1 MAPPLM
7 SISEMGVNLG
17 DRWLLRG
24 VDLSV
29 SAGDRLALVGRN
41 GVGKS
46 TLMKLI
52 AGQVEPDEG
61 SRWVAPATEI
71 AYLPQ
76 SPKFKGS
83 MSLSSYVMQGLD
95 NHSDLT
101 VSERVKQ
108 AHRADAML
116 DRMGMDPARMTD
128 GLSGGERRRA
138 SLARA
143 LITEPQVLLLD
154 EPTNHLDLPTIE
166 WLEDM
171 LRARS
176 GALILISHDR
186 AFLRALGTGIIWIQQ
201 GTLRRREGAFE
212 QFEDW
217 SEGILT
223 EEAVRLHKLDR
234 KIAEETRW
242 SHQGISARRK
252 RNQGRLRELQDLRH
266 LRARQG
272 GQVIAQMS
280 MSTGKAEGGGQI
292 VLEARDL
299 TVNIPNNNADNPE
312 PTRAD
317 NQEPRPLVTHFNT
330 IIRRGDRL
338 GIVGPN
344 GIGKSTLIRTL
355 LGERD
360 ADKGYVKTGYGL
372 LSAYFDQNRER
383 LNPEATP
390 WTTLC
395 PDGGDVVEIDGKP
408 RHVTSYLRDFLF
420 DDYKM
425 TQRVGTLSGGEQNRL
440 LLARIF
446 SEPHNF
452 LVLDEPTNDL
462 DMETIDLLQEV
473 IADYDGTVLIVSHDR
488 DFLDRTV
495 TSILAFEEEGSIV
508 PHAGGYSDYLGRL
521 RKRKNKDKEA
531 VKTAKKAGK
540 AKPGD
545 TGAAK
550 AKKDRLSYK
559 QVYQLEQ
566 LPKEIENLRA
576 HIATGEA
583 KLADMA
589 FFERDPKGFEELATQ
604 LAADKASLAAK
615 EESWLELEILKE
627 AIEAD

>member
-7 SISEMGVNLG
+7 SIADMGVNLG
-17 DRWLLRG
+17 DRWLLRH

-29 SAGDRLALVGRN
+29 STGDRLALVGRN
-41 GVGKS
+41 GAGKS

-52 AGQVEPDEG
+52 AGQLDPDEG
-61 SRWVAPATEI
+61 SRWIAPSAQI

-76 SPKFKGS
+76 SPQFKGS
-83 MSLSSYVMQGLD
+83 MSLSSYVLQGLD
-95 NHSDLT
+95 ETSDLGT
-101 VSERVKQ
+101 AERIKQ
-108 AHRADAML
+108 SHRAEAML
-116 DRMGMDPARMTD
+116 DKMGMDPARMTD

-143 LITEPQVLLLD
+143 LITDPQVLLLD

-171 LRARS
+171 LKARS

-186 AFLRALGTGIIWIQQ
+186 AFLRALGSGIIWIHQ
-201 GTLRRREGAFE
+201 GTLRRREGSFD

-217 SEGILT
+217 SEGILA

-252 RNQGRLRELQDLRH
+252 RNQGRLRELQELRQI
-266 LRARQG
+266 RARQG

-280 MSTGKAEGGGQI
+280 MNTGKAEGGGQI

-299 TVNIPNNNADNPE
+299 SVDIPARPE
-312 PTRAD
+312 PV
-317 NQEPRPLVTHFNT
+317 NLVKHFNT

-355 LGERD
+355 LGERSPD
-360 ADKGYVKTGYGL
+360 RGHVKTGFGL

-383 LNPEATP
+383 LNPDSTP

-395 PDGGDVVEIDGKP
+395 PDGGDVIEIDGKP

-425 TQRVGTLSGGEQNRL
+425 TQRTGTLSGGEQNRL

-446 SEPHNF
+446 SQPHNF

-495 TSILAFEEEGSIV
+495 TGVLAFEADGKIV
-508 PHAGGYSDYLGRL
+508 PHAGGYSDYLERRRQNSA
-521 RKRKNKDKEA
+521 RKTD
-531 VKTAKKAGK
+531 KTAKKQSGK
-540 AKPGD
+540 ARQNNSPETISK
-545 TGAAK
+545 AAQN
-550 AKKDRLSYK
+550 RLSYK

-566 LPKEIENLRA
+566 LPKEIEALRVR
-576 HIATGEA
+576 IAEA
-583 KLADMA
+583 EIKLADMD
-589 FFERDPKGFEELATQ
+589 FFARDGKGYEELANQTAQ
-604 LAADKASLAAK
+604 DKTDIAEK
-615 EESWLELEILKE
+615 EESWLELEILRE
-627 AIEAD
+627 QIQPD

>member
-1 MAPPLM
+1 
-7 SISEMGVNLG
+7 
-17 DRWLLRG
+17 
-24 VDLSV
+24 
-29 SAGDRLALVGRN
+29 
-41 GVGKS
+41 
-46 TLMKLI
+46 
-52 AGQVEPDEG
+52 
-61 SRWVAPATEI
+61 
-71 AYLPQ
+71 
-76 SPKFKGS
+76 
-83 MSLSSYVMQGLD
+83 
-95 NHSDLT
+95 
-101 VSERVKQ
+101 
-108 AHRADAML
+108 
-116 DRMGMDPARMTD
+116 
-128 GLSGGERRRA
+128 
-138 SLARA
+138 
-143 LITEPQVLLLD
+143 
-154 EPTNHLDLPTIE
+154 
-166 WLEDM
+166 M

-234 KIAEETRW
+234 KIAEEARW

-312 PTRAD
+312 P
-317 NQEPRPLVTHFNT
+317 RPLVTHFNT

-383 LNPEATP
+383 LNPEVTP

-545 TGAAK
+545 TGTAK

>member
-1 MAPPLM
+1 MAPPLI
-7 SISEMGVNLG
+7 SIADMGVNLG
-17 DRWLLRG
+17 DRWLLRHI
-24 VDLSV
+24 DLSI

-41 GVGKS
+41 GAGKS

-52 AGQVEPDEG
+52 ASQLEPDEG
-61 SRWVAPATEI
+61 SRWIAPSAQI

-76 SPKFKGS
+76 SPQFKGS
-83 MSLSSYVMQGLD
+83 MSLSSYVLQGLD
-95 NHSDLT
+95 ETGDLAT
-101 VSERVKQ
+101 AERIKQ
-108 AHRADAML
+108 SHRAEAML
-116 DRMGMDPARMTD
+116 DKMGMDPARMTD

-143 LITEPQVLLLD
+143 LITDPQVLLLD
-154 EPTNHLDLPTIE
+154 EPTNHLDLPIIE

-171 LRARS
+171 LKARS

-186 AFLRALGTGIIWIQQ
+186 AFLRALGSGIIWIHQ
-201 GTLRRREGAFE
+201 GTLRRREGSFD

-217 SEGILT
+217 SEGILA

-234 KIAEETRW
+234 KIADETRW

-252 RNQGRLRELQDLRH
+252 RNQGRLRELEELRQI
-266 LRARQG
+266 RARQG
-272 GQVIAQMS
+272 GQAIAQMS
-280 MSTGKAEGGGQI
+280 INTGKAEGGGQI

-299 TVNIPNNNADNPE
+299 SVNIPARPE
-312 PTRAD
+312 PV
-317 NQEPRPLVTHFNT
+317 NLVKHFNT

-355 LGERD
+355 LGERSP
-360 ADKGYVKTGYGL
+360 DKGHVKTGFGL

-383 LNPEATP
+383 LNPDSTP

-395 PDGGDVVEIDGKP
+395 PDGGDTIEIDGKP

-425 TQRVGTLSGGEQNRL
+425 TQRTGTLSGGEQNRL

-446 SEPHNF
+446 SQPHNF

-495 TSILAFEEEGSIV
+495 TGVLAFEADGKIV
-508 PHAGGYSDYLGRL
+508 PHAGGYSDYLER
-521 RKRKNKDKEA
+521 RRQNSA
-531 VKTAKKAGK
+531 RKAGK
-540 AKPGD
+540 TTKKQSGKIRQNIPAETISK
-545 TGAAK
+545 AAQN
-550 AKKDRLSYK
+550 RLSYK

-566 LPKEIENLRA
+566 LPKEIDALRA
-576 HIATGEA
+576 RIAEA
-583 KLADMA
+583 EIKLADMD
-589 FFERDPKGFEELATQ
+589 FFARDGEGYEKLAKQTAQ
-604 LAADKASLAAK
+604 DKTDIAEK
-615 EESWLELEILKE
+615 EESWLELEILRE
-627 AIEAD
+627 QIRTD

>member
-41 GVGKS
+41 GAGKS

-52 AGQVEPDEG
+52 AGQLEPDEG

-76 SPKFKGS
+76 SPKFKAS
-83 MSLSSYVMQGLD
+83 MSLSSYVMQGLE
-95 NHSDLT
+95 LT

-108 AHRADAML
+108 GHRADAML
-116 DRMGMDPARMTD
+116 DRMGMDPAQMTD

-186 AFLRALGTGIIWIQQ
+186 AFLRALGTGIIWIHQ

-252 RNQGRLRELQDLRH
+252 RNQGRLRELQDLRQ
-266 LRARQG
+266 LRTRQG

-280 MSTGKAEGGGQI
+280 MSVGKAEGGGQI

-299 TVNIPNNNADNPE
+299 TVNIPNNSAD
-312 PTRAD
+312 TQD
-317 NQEPRPLVTHFNT
+317 PRPLVTHFNT

-355 LGERD
+355 LGEWE
-360 ADKGYVKTGYGL
+360 ACKGYVKTGFGL
-372 LSAYFDQNRER
+372 LSAYFDQNREK
-383 LNPEATP
+383 LNPDSTP

-408 RHVTSYLRDFLF
+408 RHITSYLRDFLF
-420 DDYKM
+420 DNHKM

-495 TSILAFEEEGSIV
+495 TSILAFEEGGSIV

-521 RKRKNKDKEA
+521 RKQKNNDKEA
-531 VKTAKKAGK
+531 IKTAKKAGK
-540 AKPGD
+540 ARQGD
-545 TGAAK
+545 IGTAK
-550 AKKDRLSYK
+550 VVKDRLSYK
-559 QVYQLEQ
+559 QVYQLKQ
-566 LPKEIENLRA
+566 LPKEMESLRA
-576 HIATGEA
+576 DIATGEA

-589 FFERDPKGFEELATQ
+589 FFERDPEGFEKLAKQ
-604 LAADKASLAAK
+604 LTADKVSLAAK
-615 EESWLELEILKE
+615 EESWLELEILKA

>member
-7 SISEMGVNLG
+7 SISDMGVNLG

-24 VDLSV
+24 IDLSV

-41 GVGKS
+41 GAGKS

-52 AGQVEPDEG
+52 AGQLEPDEG
-61 SRWVAPATEI
+61 SRWTAPAAEI

-76 SPKFKGS
+76 SPQFKGS
-83 MSLSSYVMQGLD
+83 MSLSSYVLQGLEEKM
-95 NHSDLT
+95 DLT
-101 VSERVKQ
+101 PSDRIKQ
-108 AHRADAML
+108 THRAEAML
-116 DRMGMDPARMTD
+116 DRMGMNGDQMTD
-128 GLSGGERRRA
+128 SLSGGERRRA

-176 GALILISHDR
+176 GALVLISHDR

-201 GTLRRREGAFE
+201 GTLRRREGSFD

-217 SEGILT
+217 SEGILA

-252 RNQGRLRELQDLRH
+252 RNQGRLRELQELRQH
-266 LRARQG
+266 RARQG

-299 TVNIPNNNADNPE
+299 SVDIPAQPE
-312 PTRAD
+312 PR
-317 NQEPRPLVTHFNT
+317 NLVKHFNT

-355 LGERD
+355 LGER
-360 ADKGYVKTGYGL
+360 APDKGHVKTGYGL

-383 LNPEATP
+383 LNPESTP

-395 PDGGDVVEIDGKP
+395 PDGGDSVIIDGKP

-420 DDYKM
+420 DDFKM
-425 TQRVGTLSGGEQNRL
+425 TQRTGTLSGGEQNRL

-446 SEPHNF
+446 SQPHNF

-495 TSILAFEEEGSIV
+495 TGLLAFEEDGKII
-508 PHAGGYSDYLGRL
+508 PHAGGYSDYLARRRQTG
-521 RKRKNKDKEA
+521 DKQ
-531 VKTAKKAGK
+531 TAKDGK
-540 AKPGD
+540 GKSGKPKQD
-545 TGAAK
+545 KTDKSRDRAV
-550 AKKDRLSYK
+550 KDRLSYK
-559 QVYQLEQ
+559 QVYLLEQ
-566 LPKEIENLRA
+566 LPKEIEALRGR
-576 HIATGEA
+576 IETGEA
-583 KLADMA
+583 RLADMD
-589 FFERDPKGFEELATQ
+589 FFQSDPAGYEKLAKQ
-604 LAADKASLAAK
+604 VAADKQAMDSK
-615 EESWLELEILKE
+615 EESWLELEILRE
-627 AIEAD
+627 NITAD

>member
-7 SISEMGVNLG
+7 SISDMGVNLG

-41 GVGKS
+41 GAGKS

-52 AGQVEPDEG
+52 AGQLEPDEG
-61 SRWVAPATEI
+61 SRWTAPAAEI

-76 SPKFKGS
+76 SPQFKGS
-83 MSLSSYVMQGLD
+83 MSLSSYVLQGLEEKM
-95 NHSDLT
+95 DLT
-101 VSERVKQ
+101 PSDRIKQ
-108 AHRADAML
+108 THRAEAML
-116 DRMGMDPARMTD
+116 DRMGMNGDQMTD
-128 GLSGGERRRA
+128 SLSGGERRRA

-176 GALILISHDR
+176 GALVLISHDR

-201 GTLRRREGAFE
+201 GTLRRREGSFD

-217 SEGILT
+217 SEGILA

-252 RNQGRLRELQDLRH
+252 RNQGRLRELQELRQH
-266 LRARQG
+266 RARQG

-299 TVNIPNNNADNPE
+299 SVDIPAQPE
-312 PTRAD
+312 PRS
-317 NQEPRPLVTHFNT
+317 LVKHFNT

-355 LGERD
+355 LGER
-360 ADKGYVKTGYGL
+360 APDKGHVKTGYGL

-383 LNPEATP
+383 LNPESTP

-395 PDGGDVVEIDGKP
+395 PDGGDNVIIDGKP

-420 DDYKM
+420 DDFKM
-425 TQRVGTLSGGEQNRL
+425 TQRTGTLSGGEQNRL

-446 SEPHNF
+446 SQPHNF

-495 TSILAFEEEGSIV
+495 TGLLAFEEDGKII
-508 PHAGGYSDYLGRL
+508 PHAGGYSDYLARRRQTG
-521 RKRKNKDKEA
+521 DKQ
-531 VKTAKKAGK
+531 TAKDGK
-540 AKPGD
+540 GKSGKPKQD
-545 TGAAK
+545 KTDKSRDRAV
-550 AKKDRLSYK
+550 KDRLSYK
-559 QVYQLEQ
+559 QVYLLEQ
-566 LPKEIENLRA
+566 LPKEIDALRGR
-576 HIATGEA
+576 IETGEA
-583 KLADMA
+583 QLADMD
-589 FFERDPKGFEELATQ
+589 FFQSDPAGYEKLAKQ
-604 LAADKASLAAK
+604 VAADKQAMDSK
-615 EESWLELEILKE
+615 EESWLELEILRE
-627 AIEAD
+627 NITAD

>member
-7 SISEMGVNLG
+7 SISDMGVNLG

-29 SAGDRLALVGRN
+29 SAGDCLALVGRN
-41 GVGKS
+41 GAGKS

-52 AGQVEPDEG
+52 AGQLEPDEG
-61 SRWVAPATEI
+61 SRWTAPAAEI

-76 SPKFKGS
+76 SPQFKGS
-83 MSLSSYVMQGLD
+83 MSLSSYVLQGLEEKM
-95 NHSDLT
+95 DLT
-101 VSERVKQ
+101 PSDRIKQ
-108 AHRADAML
+108 THRAEAML
-116 DRMGMDPARMTD
+116 DRMGMNGDQMTD
-128 GLSGGERRRA
+128 SLSGGERRRA

-171 LRARS
+171 LRSRS
-176 GALILISHDR
+176 GALVLISHDR
-186 AFLRALGTGIIWIQQ
+186 AFLRSLGTGIIWIQQ
-201 GTLRRREGAFE
+201 GTLRRREGSFD
-212 QFEDW
+212 QFGDW
-217 SEGILT
+217 SEGILA

-252 RNQGRLRELQDLRH
+252 RNQGRLRELQELRQH
-266 LRARQG
+266 RARQG

-299 TVNIPNNNADNPE
+299 SVDIPAQPE
-312 PTRAD
+312 PRS
-317 NQEPRPLVTHFNT
+317 LVKHFNT

-355 LGERD
+355 LGER
-360 ADKGYVKTGYGL
+360 APDKGHVKTGYGL

-383 LNPEATP
+383 LNPESTP

-395 PDGGDVVEIDGKP
+395 PDGGDNVIIDGKP

-420 DDYKM
+420 DDFKM
-425 TQRVGTLSGGEQNRL
+425 TQRTGTLSGGEQNRL

-446 SEPHNF
+446 SQPHNF

-495 TSILAFEEEGSIV
+495 TGLLAFEEDGKII
-508 PHAGGYSDYLGRL
+508 PHAGGYSDYLARRRQTG
-521 RKRKNKDKEA
+521 DKQ
-531 VKTAKKAGK
+531 TAKDGK
-540 AKPGD
+540 GKSGKPKQD
-545 TGAAK
+545 KTDKSRDRAV
-550 AKKDRLSYK
+550 KDRLSYK
-559 QVYQLEQ
+559 QVYLLEQ
-566 LPKEIENLRA
+566 LPKEIDALRGR
-576 HIATGEA
+576 IETGEA
-583 KLADMA
+583 RLADMD
-589 FFERDPKGFEELATQ
+589 FFQSDPAGYEKLAKQ
-604 LAADKASLAAK
+604 VAADKQAMDSK
-615 EESWLELEILKE
+615 EESWLELEILRE
-627 AIEAD
+627 NITAD

>member
-7 SISEMGVNLG
+7 SIADMGVNLG
-17 DRWLLRG
+17 DRWLLRH

-41 GVGKS
+41 GAGKS

-52 AGQVEPDEG
+52 AGQLEPDEG
-61 SRWVAPATEI
+61 SRWIAPSAQI

-76 SPKFKGS
+76 SPQFKGS
-83 MSLSSYVMQGLD
+83 MSLSSYVLQGLD
-95 NHSDLT
+95 ETSDLAT
-101 VSERVKQ
+101 AERIRQ
-108 AHRADAML
+108 SHRAEAML
-116 DRMGMDPARMTD
+116 DKMGMDPARMTD

-143 LITEPQVLLLD
+143 LITDPQVLLLD

-171 LRARS
+171 LKARS

-186 AFLRALGTGIIWIQQ
+186 AFLRALGSGIIWIHQ
-201 GTLRRREGAFE
+201 GTLRRREGSFD

-217 SEGILT
+217 SEGILA

-234 KIAEETRW
+234 KIADETRW

-252 RNQGRLRELQDLRH
+252 RNQGRLRELQELRQI
-266 LRARQG
+266 RARQG

-280 MSTGKAEGGGQI
+280 MNAGKAEGGGQI
-292 VLEARDL
+292 VLETRDL
-299 TVNIPNNNADNPE
+299 SVDIPARPE
-312 PTRAD
+312 PV
-317 NQEPRPLVTHFNT
+317 NLVKHFNT

-355 LGERD
+355 LGERSP
-360 ADKGYVKTGYGL
+360 DKGHVKTGFGL

-383 LNPEATP
+383 LNPDSTP

-395 PDGGDVVEIDGKP
+395 PDGGDTIEIDGKP

-425 TQRVGTLSGGEQNRL
+425 TQRTGTLSGGEQNRL

-446 SEPHNF
+446 SQPHNF

-462 DMETIDLLQEV
+462 DVDTLRALEEALLEFAGCAVV
-473 IADYDGTVLIVSHDR
+473 ISHDR
-488 DFLDRTV
+488 WFLDRIATH
-495 TSILAFEEEGSIV
+495 ILAFEGNSHVEWFEGNYQAYEE
-508 PHAGGYSDYLGRL
+508 DKKRRLGA
-521 RKRKNKDKEA
+521 EA
-531 VKTAKKAGK
+531 SQPTRIRY
-540 AKPGD
+540 KPIS
-545 TGAAK
+545 
-550 AKKDRLSYK
+550 R
-559 QVYQLEQ
+559 
-566 LPKEIENLRA
+566 
-576 HIATGEA
+576 
-583 KLADMA
+583 
-589 FFERDPKGFEELATQ
+589 
-604 LAADKASLAAK
+604 
-615 EESWLELEILKE
+615 
-627 AIEAD
+627 

>member
-7 SISEMGVNLG
+7 SIADMGVNLG
-17 DRWLLRG
+17 DRWLLRH

-41 GVGKS
+41 GAGKS

-52 AGQVEPDEG
+52 AGQLEPDEG
-61 SRWVAPATEI
+61 SRWIAPYAQI

-76 SPKFKGS
+76 SPQFKGS
-83 MSLSSYVMQGLD
+83 MSLSSYVLQGLD
-95 NHSDLT
+95 ETSDLAT
-101 VSERVKQ
+101 AERIRQ
-108 AHRADAML
+108 SHRAEAML
-116 DRMGMDPARMTD
+116 DKMGMDPARMTD

-143 LITEPQVLLLD
+143 LITDPQVLLLD

-171 LRARS
+171 LKARS

-186 AFLRALGTGIIWIQQ
+186 AFLRALGSGIIWIHQ
-201 GTLRRREGAFE
+201 GTLRRRDGSFD

-217 SEGILT
+217 SEGILA

-252 RNQGRLRELQDLRH
+252 RNQGRLRELQELRQI
-266 LRARQG
+266 RARQG

-280 MSTGKAEGGGQI
+280 MNTGKAEGGGQI

-299 TVNIPNNNADNPE
+299 SVDIPARPE
-312 PTRAD
+312 PV
-317 NQEPRPLVTHFNT
+317 NLVKHFNT

-355 LGERD
+355 LGERSP
-360 ADKGYVKTGYGL
+360 DKGHVKTGFGL

-383 LNPEATP
+383 LNPDSTP

-395 PDGGDVVEIDGKP
+395 PDGGDTIEIDGKP

-425 TQRVGTLSGGEQNRL
+425 TQRTGTLSGGEQNRL

-446 SEPHNF
+446 SQPHNF

-495 TSILAFEEEGSIV
+495 TGVLAFEADGKIV
-508 PHAGGYSDYLGRL
+508 PHAGGYSDYLERRRQNSA
-521 RKRKNKDKEA
+521 RKA
-531 VKTAKKAGK
+531 GKTAKKQSGK
-540 AKPGD
+540 TRQNSPAK
-545 TGAAK
+545 TISKAARN
-550 AKKDRLSYK
+550 RLSYK

-566 LPKEIENLRA
+566 LPKEIDALRA
-576 HIATGEA
+576 RIAEA
-583 KLADMA
+583 EIKLADMD
-589 FFERDPKGFEELATQ
+589 FFARDGEGYERLAKQTAQ
-604 LAADKASLAAK
+604 DKTDIAEK
-615 EESWLELEILKE
+615 EESWLELEILRE
-627 AIEAD
+627 QIQAD

>member
-7 SISEMGVNLG
+7 SISDMGVNLG

-41 GVGKS
+41 GAGKS

-52 AGQVEPDEG
+52 AGQLEPDEG
-61 SRWVAPATEI
+61 SRWTAPAAEI

-76 SPKFKGS
+76 SPQFKGS
-83 MSLSSYVMQGLD
+83 MSLSSYVLQGLEEKM
-95 NHSDLT
+95 DLT
-101 VSERVKQ
+101 PSDRIKQ
-108 AHRADAML
+108 THRAEAML
-116 DRMGMDPARMTD
+116 DRMGMNGDQMTD
-128 GLSGGERRRA
+128 SLSGGERRRA

-171 LRARS
+171 LRSRS
-176 GALILISHDR
+176 GALVLISHDR

-201 GTLRRREGAFE
+201 GTLRRREGSFD

-217 SEGILT
+217 SEGILA

-252 RNQGRLRELQDLRH
+252 RNQGRLRELQELRQH
-266 LRARQG
+266 RARQG

-299 TVNIPNNNADNPE
+299 SVDIPAQPE
-312 PTRAD
+312 PRS
-317 NQEPRPLVTHFNT
+317 LVKHFNT

-355 LGERD
+355 LGER
-360 ADKGYVKTGYGL
+360 APDKGHVKTGYGL

-383 LNPEATP
+383 LNPESTP

-395 PDGGDVVEIDGKP
+395 PDGGDSVIIDGKP

-420 DDYKM
+420 DDFKM
-425 TQRVGTLSGGEQNRL
+425 TQRTGTLSGGEQNRL

-446 SEPHNF
+446 SQPHNF

-495 TSILAFEEEGSIV
+495 TGLLAFEEDGKII
-508 PHAGGYSDYLGRL
+508 PHAGGYSDYLARRRQTG
-521 RKRKNKDKEA
+521 DKQ
-531 VKTAKKAGK
+531 TAKDGK
-540 AKPGD
+540 GKSGKPKQD
-545 TGAAK
+545 KTDKSRDRAV
-550 AKKDRLSYK
+550 KDRLSYK
-559 QVYQLEQ
+559 QVYLLEQ
-566 LPKEIENLRA
+566 LPKEIEALRGR
-576 HIATGEA
+576 IETGEA
-583 KLADMA
+583 RLADMD
-589 FFERDPKGFEELATQ
+589 FFQSDPAGYEKLAKQ
-604 LAADKASLAAK
+604 VAADKQAMDSK
-615 EESWLELEILKE
+615 EESWLELEILRE
-627 AIEAD
+627 NITAD

>member
-7 SISEMGVNLG
+7 SISDMGVNLG

-41 GVGKS
+41 GAGKS
-46 TLMKLI
+46 TLMKRI
-52 AGQVEPDEG
+52 AGKLEPDEG
-61 SRWVAPATEI
+61 SRWTAPAAEI

-76 SPKFKGS
+76 SPQFKGS
-83 MSLSSYVMQGLD
+83 MSLSSYVLQGLEEKM
-95 NHSDLT
+95 DLT
-101 VSERVKQ
+101 PSDRIKQ
-108 AHRADAML
+108 THRAEAML
-116 DRMGMDPARMTD
+116 DRMGMNGDQMTD
-128 GLSGGERRRA
+128 SLSGGERRRA

-176 GALILISHDR
+176 GALVLISHDR

-201 GTLRRREGAFE
+201 GTLRRREGSFD

-217 SEGILT
+217 SEGILA

-252 RNQGRLRELQDLRH
+252 RNQGRLRELQELRQH
-266 LRARQG
+266 RARQG

-299 TVNIPNNNADNPE
+299 SVDIPAQPE
-312 PTRAD
+312 PRS
-317 NQEPRPLVTHFNT
+317 LVKHFNT

-355 LGERD
+355 LGER
-360 ADKGYVKTGYGL
+360 APDKGHVKTGYGL

-383 LNPEATP
+383 LNPESTP

-395 PDGGDVVEIDGKP
+395 PDGGDSVIIDGKP

-420 DDYKM
+420 DDFKM
-425 TQRVGTLSGGEQNRL
+425 TQRTGTLSGGEQNRL

-446 SEPHNF
+446 SQPHNF

-495 TSILAFEEEGSIV
+495 TGLLAFEEDGKII
-508 PHAGGYSDYLGRL
+508 PHAGGYSDYLARRRQTG
-521 RKRKNKDKEA
+521 DKQ
-531 VKTAKKAGK
+531 TAKDGK
-540 AKPGD
+540 GKSGKPKQD
-545 TGAAK
+545 KTDKSRDRAV
-550 AKKDRLSYK
+550 KDRLSYK
-559 QVYQLEQ
+559 QVYLLEQ
-566 LPKEIENLRA
+566 LPKEIDALRGR
-576 HIATGEA
+576 IETGEA
-583 KLADMA
+583 RLADMD
-589 FFERDPKGFEELATQ
+589 FFQSDPAGYEKLAKQ
-604 LAADKASLAAK
+604 VAADKQAMDSK
-615 EESWLELEILKE
+615 EESWLELEILRE
-627 AIEAD
+627 NITAD

>member
-7 SISEMGVNLG
+7 SISDMGVNLG

-41 GVGKS
+41 GAGKS

-52 AGQVEPDEG
+52 AGQLEPDEG
-61 SRWVAPATEI
+61 SRWTTPAAEI

-76 SPKFKGS
+76 SPQFKGS
-83 MSLSSYVMQGLD
+83 MSLSSFVLQGLEEKM
-95 NHSDLT
+95 DLT
-101 VSERVKQ
+101 PSDRIKQ
-108 AHRADAML
+108 THRAEAML
-116 DRMGMDPARMTD
+116 DRMGMNGDQMTD
-128 GLSGGERRRA
+128 SLSGGERRRA

-143 LITEPQVLLLD
+143 LITKPQVLLLD

-176 GALILISHDR
+176 GALVLISHDR
-186 AFLRALGTGIIWIQQ
+186 AFLSALGTGIIWIQQ
-201 GTLRRREGAFE
+201 GTLRRREGSFD

-217 SEGILT
+217 SEGILA

-252 RNQGRLRELQDLRH
+252 RNQGRLRELQELRQH
-266 LRARQG
+266 RARQG

-299 TVNIPNNNADNPE
+299 SVDIPAQPE
-312 PTRAD
+312 PRS
-317 NQEPRPLVTHFNT
+317 LVKHFNT

-355 LGERD
+355 LGER
-360 ADKGYVKTGYGL
+360 APDKGHVKTGYGL

-383 LNPEATP
+383 LNPESTP

-395 PDGGDVVEIDGKP
+395 PDGGDNVIIDGKP

-420 DDYKM
+420 DDFKM
-425 TQRVGTLSGGEQNRL
+425 TQRTGTLSGGEQNRL

-446 SEPHNF
+446 SQPHNF

-488 DFLDRTV
+488 DFLNRTV
-495 TSILAFEEEGSIV
+495 TGLLAFEEDGKII
-508 PHAGGYSDYLGRL
+508 PHAGGYSDYLARRRQTG
-521 RKRKNKDKEA
+521 DKQ
-531 VKTAKKAGK
+531 TAKDGK
-540 AKPGD
+540 GKSGKPKQD
-545 TGAAK
+545 KTDKSRDRAV
-550 AKKDRLSYK
+550 KDRLSYK
-559 QVYQLEQ
+559 QVYLLEQ
-566 LPKEIENLRA
+566 LPKEIDALRGR
-576 HIATGEA
+576 IETGEA
-583 KLADMA
+583 RLADMD
-589 FFERDPKGFEELATQ
+589 FFQSDPAGYEKLAKQ
-604 LAADKASLAAK
+604 VAADKQAMDSK
-615 EESWLELEILKE
+615 EESWLELEILRE
-627 AIEAD
+627 NITAD

>member
-7 SISEMGVNLG
+7 SIADMGVNLG
-17 DRWLLRG
+17 DRWLLRH

-41 GVGKS
+41 GAGKS

-52 AGQVEPDEG
+52 AGQLEPDEG
-61 SRWVAPATEI
+61 SRWIAPYAQI

-76 SPKFKGS
+76 SPQFKGS
-83 MSLSSYVMQGLD
+83 MSLSSYVLQGLD
-95 NHSDLT
+95 ETGDLAT
-101 VSERVKQ
+101 AERIRQ
-108 AHRADAML
+108 SHRAEAML
-116 DRMGMDPARMTD
+116 DKMGMDPARMTD

-143 LITEPQVLLLD
+143 LITDPQVLLLD

-171 LRARS
+171 LKTRS

-186 AFLRALGTGIIWIQQ
+186 AFLRALGSGIIWIHQ
-201 GTLRRREGAFE
+201 GTLRRRDGSFD

-217 SEGILT
+217 SEGILA

-252 RNQGRLRELQDLRH
+252 RNQGRLRELQELRQI
-266 LRARQG
+266 RARQG

-280 MSTGKAEGGGQI
+280 MNTGKAEGGGQI

-299 TVNIPNNNADNPE
+299 SVDIPARPE
-312 PTRAD
+312 PV
-317 NQEPRPLVTHFNT
+317 NLVKHFNT

-355 LGERD
+355 LGERSP
-360 ADKGYVKTGYGL
+360 DKGHVKTGFGL

-383 LNPEATP
+383 LNPDSTP

-395 PDGGDVVEIDGKP
+395 PDGGDTIEIDGKP

-425 TQRVGTLSGGEQNRL
+425 TQRTGTLSGGEQNRL

-446 SEPHNF
+446 SQPHNF

-495 TSILAFEEEGSIV
+495 TGVLAFEADGKIV
-508 PHAGGYSDYLGRL
+508 PHAGGYSDYLERRRQNSA
-521 RKRKNKDKEA
+521 RKA
-531 VKTAKKAGK
+531 GKTAKKQSGK
-540 AKPGD
+540 TRQNSPAETISK
-545 TGAAK
+545 AARN
-550 AKKDRLSYK
+550 RLSYK

-566 LPKEIENLRA
+566 LPKEIDALRA
-576 HIATGEA
+576 RIAEA
-583 KLADMA
+583 EIKLADMD
-589 FFERDPKGFEELATQ
+589 FFARDGEGYERLAKQTAQ
-604 LAADKASLAAK
+604 DKTDIAEK
-615 EESWLELEILKE
+615 EESWLELEILRE
-627 AIEAD
+627 QIQAD

>member
-41 GVGKS
+41 GAGKS

-76 SPKFKGS
+76 SPKFKAS

-95 NHSDLT
+95 NHSELT
-101 VSERVKQ
+101 ISEHVKQ

-116 DRMGMDPARMTD
+116 DRMGMDPAQMTD

-186 AFLRALGTGIIWIQQ
+186 AFLRALGTGIIWIHQ

-252 RNQGRLRELQDLRH
+252 RNQGRLRELQDLRQ
-266 LRARQG
+266 LRTRQG
-272 GQVIAQMS
+272 GQIITQMS

-299 TVNIPNNNADNPE
+299 TINIPNNSAD
-312 PTRAD
+312 A
-317 NQEPRPLVTHFNT
+317 QESLPLVTHFNT

-355 LGERD
+355 LGERE

-383 LNPEATP
+383 LNPESTP

-420 DDYKM
+420 DDHKM
-425 TQRVGTLSGGEQNRL
+425 TQRVSTLSGGEQNRL

-473 IADYDGTVLIVSHDR
+473 IANYDGTVLIVSHDR

-521 RKRKNKDKEA
+521 RKRKSKDKEA

-540 AKPGD
+540 AKPGNIGN
-545 TGAAK
+545 TK
-550 AKKDRLSYK
+550 AVKDRLSYK

-566 LPKEIENLRA
+566 LPKEIKNLRVD
-576 HIATGEA
+576 IATGDA

-589 FFERDPKGFEELATQ
+589 FFERDPEGFEKLATQ
-604 LAADKASLAAK
+604 LTADKASLAAK

>member
-7 SISEMGVNLG
+7 SISDMGVNLG

-41 GVGKS
+41 GAGKS

-52 AGQVEPDEG
+52 AGQLEPDEG
-61 SRWVAPATEI
+61 SRWTAPAAEI

-76 SPKFKGS
+76 SPQFKGS
-83 MSLSSYVMQGLD
+83 MSLSSYVLQGLEEKM
-95 NHSDLT
+95 DLT
-101 VSERVKQ
+101 PSDRIKQ
-108 AHRADAML
+108 THRAEAML
-116 DRMGMDPARMTD
+116 DRMGMNGDQMTD
-128 GLSGGERRRA
+128 SLSGGERRRA

-176 GALILISHDR
+176 GALVLISHDR

-201 GTLRRREGAFE
+201 GTLRRREGSFD

-217 SEGILT
+217 SEGILA

-252 RNQGRLRELQDLRH
+252 RNQGRLRELQELRQH
-266 LRARQG
+266 RARQG

-299 TVNIPNNNADNPE
+299 SVDIPAQPE
-312 PTRAD
+312 PRS
-317 NQEPRPLVTHFNT
+317 LVKHFNT

-355 LGERD
+355 LGER
-360 ADKGYVKTGYGL
+360 APDKGHVKTGYGL

-383 LNPEATP
+383 LNPESTP

-395 PDGGDVVEIDGKP
+395 PDGGDSVIIDGKP

-420 DDYKM
+420 DDFKM
-425 TQRVGTLSGGEQNRL
+425 TQRTGTLSGGEQNRL

-446 SEPHNF
+446 SQPHNF

-495 TSILAFEEEGSIV
+495 TGLLAFEEDGKII
-508 PHAGGYSDYLGRL
+508 PHAGGYSDYLARRRQTG
-521 RKRKNKDKEA
+521 DKQ
-531 VKTAKKAGK
+531 TAKDSKGK
-540 AKPGD
+540 SGKPKQD
-545 TGAAK
+545 KTDKSRDRAV
-550 AKKDRLSYK
+550 KDRLSYK
-559 QVYQLEQ
+559 QVYLLEQ
-566 LPKEIENLRA
+566 LPKEIEALRGR
-576 HIATGEA
+576 IETGEA
-583 KLADMA
+583 RLADMD
-589 FFERDPKGFEELATQ
+589 FFQSDPAGYEKLAKQ
-604 LAADKASLAAK
+604 VAADKQAMDSK
-615 EESWLELEILKE
+615 EESWLELEILRE
-627 AIEAD
+627 NITAD

>member
-7 SISEMGVNLG
+7 SIADMGVNLG
-17 DRWLLRG
+17 DRWLLRH

-41 GVGKS
+41 GAGKS

-52 AGQVEPDEG
+52 AGQLEPDEG
-61 SRWVAPATEI
+61 SCWIAPSAQI

-76 SPKFKGS
+76 SPQFKGS
-83 MSLSSYVMQGLD
+83 MSLSSYVLQGLD
-95 NHSDLT
+95 ETSDLAT
-101 VSERVKQ
+101 AERIRQ
-108 AHRADAML
+108 SHRAEAML
-116 DRMGMDPARMTD
+116 DKMGMDPARMTD

-143 LITEPQVLLLD
+143 LITDPQVLLLD

-171 LRARS
+171 LKARS

-186 AFLRALGTGIIWIQQ
+186 AFLRALGSGIIWIHQ
-201 GTLRRREGAFE
+201 GTLRRRDGSFD

-217 SEGILT
+217 SEGILA

-252 RNQGRLRELQDLRH
+252 RNQGRLRELQELRQI
-266 LRARQG
+266 RARQG

-280 MSTGKAEGGGQI
+280 MNTGKAEGGGQI

-299 TVNIPNNNADNPE
+299 SVDIPARPE
-312 PTRAD
+312 PV
-317 NQEPRPLVTHFNT
+317 NLVKHFNT

-355 LGERD
+355 LGERSP
-360 ADKGYVKTGYGL
+360 DKGHVKTGFGL

-383 LNPEATP
+383 LNPDSTP

-395 PDGGDVVEIDGKP
+395 PDGGDTIEIDGKP

-425 TQRVGTLSGGEQNRL
+425 TQRTGTLSGGEQNRL

-446 SEPHNF
+446 SQPHNF

-495 TSILAFEEEGSIV
+495 TGVLAFEADGKIV
-508 PHAGGYSDYLGRL
+508 PHAGGYSDYLERRRQNSA
-521 RKRKNKDKEA
+521 RKA
-531 VKTAKKAGK
+531 GKTAKKQSGK
-540 AKPGD
+540 TSRNSPAETISK
-545 TGAAK
+545 AARN
-550 AKKDRLSYK
+550 RLSYK

-566 LPKEIENLRA
+566 LPKEIDALRA
-576 HIATGEA
+576 RIAEA
-583 KLADMA
+583 EIKLADMD
-589 FFERDPKGFEELATQ
+589 FFARDGEGYERLAKQTAQ
-604 LAADKASLAAK
+604 DKTDIAEK
-615 EESWLELEILKE
+615 EESWLELEILRE
-627 AIEAD
+627 QIQAD

>member
-7 SISEMGVNLG
+7 SISDMGVNLG

-41 GVGKS
+41 GAGKS

-52 AGQVEPDEG
+52 AGQLEPDEG
-61 SRWVAPATEI
+61 SRWTAPAAEI

-76 SPKFKGS
+76 SPQFKGS
-83 MSLSSYVMQGLD
+83 MSLSSYVLQGLEEKM
-95 NHSDLT
+95 DLT
-101 VSERVKQ
+101 PSDRIKQ
-108 AHRADAML
+108 THRAEAML
-116 DRMGMDPARMTD
+116 DRMGMNGDQMTD
-128 GLSGGERRRA
+128 SLSGGERRRA

-176 GALILISHDR
+176 GALVLISHDR

-201 GTLRRREGAFE
+201 GTLRRREGSFD

-217 SEGILT
+217 SEGILA

-252 RNQGRLRELQDLRH
+252 RNQGRLRELQELRQH
-266 LRARQG
+266 RARQG

-299 TVNIPNNNADNPE
+299 SVDIPAQPE
-312 PTRAD
+312 PRS
-317 NQEPRPLVTHFNT
+317 LVKHFNT

-355 LGERD
+355 LGER
-360 ADKGYVKTGYGL
+360 APDKGHVKTGYGL

-383 LNPEATP
+383 LNPESTP

-395 PDGGDVVEIDGKP
+395 PDGGDSVIIDGKP

-420 DDYKM
+420 DDFKM
-425 TQRVGTLSGGEQNRL
+425 TQRTGTLSGGEQNRL

-446 SEPHNF
+446 SQPHNF

-495 TSILAFEEEGSIV
+495 TGLLAFEEDGKII
-508 PHAGGYSDYLGRL
+508 PHAGGYSDYLARRRQTG
-521 RKRKNKDKEA
+521 DKQ
-531 VKTAKKAGK
+531 TAKDGK
-540 AKPGD
+540 GKSGKPKQD
-545 TGAAK
+545 KTDKSRDRAV
-550 AKKDRLSYK
+550 KDRLSYK
-559 QVYQLEQ
+559 QVYLLEQ
-566 LPKEIENLRA
+566 LPKEIDALRGR
-576 HIATGEA
+576 IETGEA
-583 KLADMA
+583 RLADMD
-589 FFERDPKGFEELATQ
+589 FFQSDPAGYEKLAKQ
-604 LAADKASLAAK
+604 VAADKQAMDSK
-615 EESWLELEILKE
+615 EESWLELEILRE
-627 AIEAD
+627 NITAD

>member
-7 SISEMGVNLG
+7 SISDMGVNLG

-41 GVGKS
+41 GAGKS

-52 AGQVEPDEG
+52 AGQLEPDEG
-61 SRWVAPATEI
+61 SRWTAPAAQI

-76 SPKFKGS
+76 SPQFKGS
-83 MSLSSYVMQGLD
+83 MSLSSYVLQGLEEKM
-95 NHSDLT
+95 DLT
-101 VSERVKQ
+101 PSDRIKQ
-108 AHRADAML
+108 THRAEAML
-116 DRMGMDPARMTD
+116 DRMGMNGDQMTD
-128 GLSGGERRRA
+128 SLSGGERRRA

-176 GALILISHDR
+176 GALVLISHDR

-201 GTLRRREGAFE
+201 GTLRRREGSFD

-217 SEGILT
+217 SEGILA

-252 RNQGRLRELQDLRH
+252 RNQGRLRELQELRQH
-266 LRARQG
+266 RARQG

-299 TVNIPNNNADNPE
+299 SVDIPAQPE
-312 PTRAD
+312 PS
-317 NQEPRPLVTHFNT
+317 NLVKHFNT

-355 LGERD
+355 LGER
-360 ADKGYVKTGYGL
+360 APDKGHVKTGYGL

-383 LNPEATP
+383 LNPESTP
-390 WTTLC
+390 WKTLC
-395 PDGGDVVEIDGKP
+395 PDDGDNVIIDGKP

-420 DDYKM
+420 DDFKM
-425 TQRVGTLSGGEQNRL
+425 TQRTGTLSGGEQNRL

-446 SEPHNF
+446 SQPHNF

-495 TSILAFEEEGSIV
+495 TGLLAFEEDGKII
-508 PHAGGYSDYLGRL
+508 PHAGGYSDYLARRRQTG
-521 RKRKNKDKEA
+521 DKQ
-531 VKTAKKAGK
+531 TAKDGK
-540 AKPGD
+540 GKSGKPKQD
-545 TGAAK
+545 KTDKSRDRAV
-550 AKKDRLSYK
+550 KDRLSYK
-559 QVYQLEQ
+559 QVYMLEQ
-566 LPKEIENLRA
+566 LPKEIDALRGR
-576 HIATGEA
+576 IETGEA
-583 KLADMA
+583 RLADMD
-589 FFERDPKGFEELATQ
+589 FFQSDPAGYEKLAKQ
-604 LAADKASLAAK
+604 VAADKQAMDSK
-615 EESWLELEILKE
+615 EESWLELEILRE
-627 AIEAD
+627 NITAD